1 MAAAYQ
7 MVMTWGRVAAL
18 AALVVAGAGASGTAM
33 AGPAASGATAS
44 PSTASRKTIFGVH
57 EKVHIK
63 ELGITLPAKLDT
75 GAESA
80 SLSATSI
87 RRFEENDRPMVEF
100 DVALSKAE
108 REKWGIDKDALKNIR
123 LPLDGHVRIK
133 RRAESRDH
141 GEQSYSRRPV
151 VELTLCVGGRRA
163 TVAVNL
169 TDRSHFR
176 YPLLVGSDALRVLG
190 AVIDPSVSMGS
201 GNPRCA
207 ETASKAKQ

>member
-1 MAAAYQ
+1 MATAYR
-7 MVMTWGRVAAL
+7 MVRTWGRAAAL
-18 AALVVAGAGASGTAM
+18 AVLVM
-33 AGPAASGATAS
+33 AGPAASGATA
-44 PSTASRKTIFGVH
+44 PQAAASGKAVFGVH

-87 RRFEENDRPMVEF
+87 RRYKENGRSMVEF
-100 DVALSKAE
+100 NVALSKAE
-108 REKWGIDKDALKNIR
+108 REKWGIGKDALNNIR

-133 RRAESRDH
+133 RRAESRDD

-176 YPLLVGSDALRVLG
+176 YPLLVGSDALRALG
-190 AVIDPSVSMGS
+190 AMIDPSVSMGS
-201 GNPRCA
+201 GSPQCA
-207 ETASKAKQ
+207 EAASKVKQ

>member
-1 MAAAYQ
+1 
-7 MVMTWGRVAAL
+7 MTEWKRMTAL
-18 AALVVAGAGASGTAM
+18 TALTALVVVGLASSGIAIAGPMMAGTTAAGAVADGAVTG
-33 AGPAASGATAS
+33 
-44 PSTASRKTIFGVH
+44 KTIFGVH

-87 RRFEENDRPMVEF
+87 RRFEENGRPMVEF
-100 DVALSKAE
+100 DVALSKAD
-108 REKWGIDKDALKNIR
+108 REKWGISKGALNDIR

-133 RRAESRDH
+133 RRAESRDE
-141 GEQSYSRRPV
+141 GEQSYSRRPI
-151 VELTLCVGGRRA
+151 VELTLCVGGRKA

-176 YPLLVGSDALRVLG
+176 YPLLVGSDALRALG
-190 AVIDPSVSMGS
+190 AMIDPSVSMGS
-201 GNPRCA
+201 GSPQCA